1 MLTYISI
8 KNIILGM
15 AKIAIIEYTLLEA
28 NN

>member
-8 KNIILGM
+8 KNIILRM
-15 AKIAIIEYTLLEA
+15 AKIANLEYTLLEA